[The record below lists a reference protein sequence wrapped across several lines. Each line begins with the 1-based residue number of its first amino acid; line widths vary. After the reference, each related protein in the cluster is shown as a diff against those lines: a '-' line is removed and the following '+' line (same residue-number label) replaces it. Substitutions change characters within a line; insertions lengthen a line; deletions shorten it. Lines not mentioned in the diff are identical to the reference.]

1 MTMTM
6 THGYIITDRTTE
18 CIYGAGLTVEDAWE
32 NLKYGA
38 DPFRNAHGDELSDD
52 DAFARHTVFPATE
65 ALLAQVHSSASAE
78 HMWGYINGVACTK
91 AEEDAAEK
99 LPVID
104 QHDRDGEIIGYAA
117 NETEAAAIL
126 LEAYKRGDPDRDE
139 LANFDST
146 ANYYTTDTQT
156 FILISD
162 AATASGYYA
171 AG

>member
-1 MTMTM
+1 MTM

-38 DPFRNAHGDELSDD
+38 DPFRNAHGDELSDE
-52 DAFARHTVFPATE
+52 DAFAQFTVFPATE
-65 ALLAQVHSSASAE
+65 ALLAQVHSSAGAE
-78 HMWGYINGVACTK
+78 MWGYINGVACTK
-91 AEEDAAEK
+91 GEEDAAEK

-117 NETEAAAIL
+117 NETEASAIL

-146 ANYYTTDTQT
+146 ANYYAADTQT